1 MDIST
6 IARRYAKALRI
17 LAGSDELLQIQTEFK
32 SVIILLDNNKGILS
46 NVMQNP
52 AFSIDER
59 KKIIDLLFI
68 NKKIITNTKFIDFLY
83 FLIKKDKFIYVKEI
97 FNIYVN
103 DLNKYL
109 NNIKVKIISP
119 AQLNKKF
126 SETLLKSL
134 KSILKKNIIV
144 DFEIKKS
151 ILGGIRMEFDGY
163 VFDDTIKNKLILLEK
178 RLISTSI

>member
-1 MDIST
+1 MDVSI

-17 LAGSDELLQIQTEFK
+17 LVGSDDLLQIQTEFK
-32 SVIILLDNNKGILS
+32 SIIILLDNKSILS

-68 NKKIITNTKFIDFLY
+68 NKKIITNKKFIDFLY
-83 FLIKKDKFIYVKEI
+83 FLIKKDKFIYLKEI
-97 FNIYVN
+97 FNVYVK

-109 NNIKVKIISP
+109 NNIKIKIISP
-119 AQLNKKF
+119 SQLNKKF

-134 KSILKKNIIV
+134 KLILKKNIIV
-144 DFEIKKS
+144 DFEIEKS
-151 ILGGIRMEFDGY
+151 ILGGIRMEIDGY
-163 VFDDTIKNKLILLEK
+163 IFDDTIKNKLILLEK
-178 RLISTSI
+178 KLISASI